1 MTLLDI
7 FDATVGSQVRV
18 VSSRTGKVLLHNFE
32 NKHFEHYGQ
41 LEVRCIQPKMY
52 LIDNCC
58 YSRLVV
64 SVHEDEFNTAKDNLF
79 TRDKEEY

>member
-1 MTLLDI
+1 MIIMTLLDI

-41 LEVRCIQPKMY
+41 LEVRCIQPK
-52 LIDNCC
+52 C
-58 YSRLVV
+58 
-64 SVHEDEFNTAKDNLF
+64 T
-79 TRDKEEY
+79 